1 MRLVLRALVAI
12 SCGLFLIIVEWR
24 FCPESFEPVI
34 YWALPLFHR
43 FFHPLAS
50 GPSPQACLCS
60 LVLNSVLVT
69 GGVFWFLSRQA
80 NAQDKPQT
88 KS

>member
-1 MRLVLRALVAI
+1 MSRVARALVAI
-12 SCGLFLIIVEWR
+12 SCGFFLIIVEWK

-34 YWALPLFHR
+34 YWSLPLFHM
-43 FFHPLAS
+43 FLHPLAS
-50 GPSPQACLCS
+50 GPSPQAGLCS

-80 NAQDKPQT
+80 NAHEKPQA